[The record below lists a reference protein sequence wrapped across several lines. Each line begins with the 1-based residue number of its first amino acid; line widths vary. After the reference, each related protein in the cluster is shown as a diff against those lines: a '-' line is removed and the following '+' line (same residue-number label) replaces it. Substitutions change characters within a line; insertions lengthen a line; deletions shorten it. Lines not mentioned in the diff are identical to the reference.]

1 MMLVLSVVLGMVPL
15 LGVAWI
21 VLHGSV
27 TTVDGLFMSLILL
40 TLSGISFLST
50 FLDLRERWKAKT
62 AVSPL
67 LTGKITTP
75 GMQTPPQLPH
85 HKVKIKKAGQR
96 ACNEKNEKGKFC
108 GGHLKRWFYT
118 TDAIEQACGD
128 AEKAWG
134 PDAEVYR
141 CEHCKTLYLP
151 HPGESVV
158 NVAGQG
164 QISVFGLTL
173 PPKEK

>member
-1 MMLVLSVVLGMVPL
+1 MMLVLSVVLGIVPL
-15 LGVAWI
+15 LGVVWI
-21 VLHGSV
+21 VLRGNV
-27 TTVDGLFMSLILL
+27 GTVDGLFMSLILL
-40 TLSGISFLST
+40 PLSGILFLNAY
-50 FLDLRERWKAKT
+50 LDLRGRLKAKT
-62 AVSPL
+62 AASPL
-67 LTGKITTP
+67 ETGKIATP

-108 GGHLKRWFYT
+108 GGHLKRWFYSV
-118 TDAIEQACGD
+118 DLIEQDCGD

-134 PDAEVYR
+134 LDAEVYR

-164 QISVFGLTL
+164 QISVFGLTV
-173 PPKEK
+173 PPKES